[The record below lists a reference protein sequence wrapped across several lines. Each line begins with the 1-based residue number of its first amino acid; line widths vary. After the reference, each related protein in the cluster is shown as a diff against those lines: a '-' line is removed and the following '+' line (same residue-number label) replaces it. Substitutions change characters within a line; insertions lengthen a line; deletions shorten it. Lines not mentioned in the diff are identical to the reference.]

1 MPDAISVRRTSGL
14 PTASFR
20 FHLTMNTLAFSYV
33 LGATP
38 CTQDSHLLERAHA
51 EHTVKDLSPY
61 KGKRS
66 FFAHGEKYTNLLL
79 P

>member
-38 CTQDSHLLERAHA
+38 RTQDSHLLERAHA
-51 EHTVKDLSPY
+51 EHTAKKPLED
-61 KGKRS
+61 
-66 FFAHGEKYTNLLL
+66 
-79 P
+79 

>member
-38 CTQDSHLLERAHA
+38 RTQDSHLLERAHA
-51 EHTVKDLSPY
+51 EHT
-61 KGKRS
+61 
-66 FFAHGEKYTNLLL
+66 EKK
-79 P
+79 